1 MSRNRLLAL
10 PAVFALLGGC
20 MILPTYA
27 PAAGEPVAIIQ
38 ADRLPSPSFCAD
50 GVGYD
55 AKVAADGT
63 IQVPANKRVSLYS
76 YVVLADYNVTYTCMP
91 GASYTFD
98 PGKRYIGAVQHVP
111 GGCAIDLVQLSD
123 ATDTGLAP
131 EPSESGPHCSPW
143 AKPDKKKK

>member
-1 MSRNRLLAL
+1 MSRKLMTAL
-10 PAVFALLGGC
+10 PVATLLLGGC
-20 MILPTYA
+20 MVLPKYV

-55 AKVAADGT
+55 ATVAADGT
-63 IQVPANKRVSLYS
+63 MQVPANKRISLYS

-98 PGKRYIGAVQHVP
+98 PGKRYVAAIEHVQ
-111 GGCAIDLVQLSD
+111 GGCAIDLVQVRD
-123 ATDTGLAP
+123 EAETGLAT

-143 AKPDKKKK
+143 AKPEKKKK

>member
-1 MSRNRLLAL
+1 MSRKLLFAL
-10 PAVFALLGGC
+10 PTATLLLGGC
-20 MILPTYA
+20 MILPKYT
-27 PAAGEPVAIIQ
+27 PAAGEPVATIQ

-55 AKVAADGT
+55 AKVAPDGT

-91 GASYTFD
+91 GRSFTFE
-98 PGKRYIGAVQHVP
+98 PGKRYVGAVQHLT
-111 GGCAIDLVQLSD
+111 GGCAIDLVQLND
-123 ATDTGLAP
+123 GTETGLAP

-143 AKPDKKKK
+143 AKPEKKTK